1 MNNSQLAALKI
12 EYKGKREFS
21 AKAEGYSFDIF
32 SDKWILQYKGNL
44 YLDWMNELDAD
55 TYLDLKLAIAYVASY
70 YSFNSLSSHVS
81 ILKTITNYLD
91 ANEFAAWWLTLDN
104 YKSSVRKALFCF
116 SQRSDE
122 YHCTTLSPLWDLIK
136 DENLGRNGNIKGVFD
151 IESGAYSEIEQ
162 DNLLESIRIETLQAM
177 DDDIFAQ
184 QKFTRLRNVIA
195 AQLMVATVRRPV
207 QIGHCKWCDV
217 LKVGQEFRSH
227 KEADRN
233 WKPITQH
240 LFSDVE
246 QLHLRTF
253 KGKDGEFRF
262 NVESRSHRLEPDL
275 SRLLLRY
282 YQCYK
287 NYLAYH
293 LDKINITLNFDEI
306 TELMRR
312 LPILPSQ
319 NLFSSEFQSKSE
331 IFSAISDTSRAY
343 HMSSSMIIK
352 AMVYLFEERISVES
366 DRTPNKH
373 LALQNNR
380 WRHTQLTQAALQGFS
395 QAQIAYITG
404 VTVEA
409 IIPYLDLKAPER
421 VKIDQAY
428 AGNHIIKR
436 FDTISVK
443 ELQKNQDFLVKSPF
457 DEEIGYKLNPANCS
471 SCKSKGSAPMGCY
484 PCDNFRPLETANH
497 QQYLDKAERKFEINS
512 QSGHPSTV
520 KKLNKIIIYIKA
532 TIALC
537 EERKTLKLRG

>member
-1 MNNSQLAALKI
+1 
-12 EYKGKREFS
+12 
-21 AKAEGYSFDIF
+21 
-32 SDKWILQYKGNL
+32 
-44 YLDWMNELDAD
+44 
-55 TYLDLKLAIAYVASY
+55 
-70 YSFNSLSSHVS
+70 
-81 ILKTITNYLD
+81 
-91 ANEFAAWWLTLDN
+91 
-104 YKSSVRKALFCF
+104 
-116 SQRSDE
+116 
-122 YHCTTLSPLWDLIK
+122 
-136 DENLGRNGNIKGVFD
+136 
-151 IESGAYSEIEQ
+151 
-162 DNLLESIRIETLQAM
+162 
-177 DDDIFAQ
+177 
-184 QKFTRLRNVIA
+184 
-195 AQLMVATVRRPV
+195 
-207 QIGHCKWCDV
+207 
-217 LKVGQEFRSH
+217 
-227 KEADRN
+227 
-233 WKPITQH
+233 
-240 LFSDVE
+240 
-246 QLHLRTF
+246 
-253 KGKDGEFRF
+253 
-262 NVESRSHRLEPDL
+262 
-275 SRLLLRY
+275 
-282 YQCYK
+282 
-287 NYLAYH
+287 
-293 LDKINITLNFDEI
+293 
-306 TELMRR
+306 
-312 LPILPSQ
+312 
-319 NLFSSEFQSKSE
+319 
-331 IFSAISDTSRAY
+331 
-343 HMSSSMIIK
+343 MIIK